1 MLNID
6 LRKGQKRMEETNIT
20 VPYIVYESAQA
31 RHERT
36 LKRLIIIIII
46 AISMLF
52 ASNAIWIY
60 MWSQYDTVEYDYTQ
74 DGRGVN
80 IIGSENEVR
89 QNGAEIESSS
99 ESQEGQES

>member
-1 MLNID
+1 
-6 LRKGQKRMEETNIT
+6 MEETNMT
-20 VPYIVYESAQA
+20 VPYIVYKGAQA

-36 LKRLIIIIII
+36 IKRLIIIIIV

-89 QNGAEIESSS
+89 QNGAEIESAS
-99 ESQEGQES
+99 ENQKEQEG

>member
-1 MLNID
+1 MDNEN
-6 LRKGQKRMEETNIT
+6 MS

-36 LKRLIIIIII
+36 VKRLIVIIII

-52 ASNAIWIY
+52 ASNAIWVHV
-60 MWSQYDTVEYDYTQ
+60 WSQYDTIEYDYTQ

-80 IIGSENEVR
+80 IIGSENEVS
-89 QNGAEIESSS
+89 QNGAETESTS
-99 ESQEGQES
+99 ENQKEQEG

>member
-1 MLNID
+1 
-6 LRKGQKRMEETNIT
+6 MEETNMA
-20 VPYIVYESAQA
+20 VPYIVYEGAQA

-36 LKRLIIIIII
+36 IKRLIIIIII

-52 ASNAIWIY
+52 ASNAIWLY
-60 MWSQYDTVEYDYTQ
+60 VWSQYDTVEYDYTQ

-89 QNGAEIESSS
+89 QNGAETESAS
-99 ESQEGQES
+99 EN

>member
-1 MLNID
+1 
-6 LRKGQKRMEETNIT
+6 MEETNMA
-20 VPYIVYESAQA
+20 VPYIVYEGAQA

-36 LKRLIIIIII
+36 IKRLLIIIII

-52 ASNAIWIY
+52 ASNAIWLY
-60 MWSQYDTVEYDYTQ
+60 VWSQYDTVEYDYTQ

-89 QNGAEIESSS
+89 QNGAETESAS
-99 ESQEGQES
+99 EN